1 MKSTDEAVAKA
12 KERIRQRK
20 LATERIKVSEQRPD
34 KETVTNGTR
43 FRTHKETILDVLDDN
58 EKVVHQLDSNSP
70 KTDRRHKETKIPVR
84 LLEIHIGTTC
94 SGQTQTEND

>member
-43 FRTHKETILDVLDDN
+43 FRTHKKTMMFLTTTKKLCN
-58 EKVVHQLDSNSP
+58 QLLTLSQNRP
-70 KTDRRHKETKIPVR
+70 KAQRNKDPR
-84 LLEIHIGTTC
+84 
-94 SGQTQTEND
+94 QTF